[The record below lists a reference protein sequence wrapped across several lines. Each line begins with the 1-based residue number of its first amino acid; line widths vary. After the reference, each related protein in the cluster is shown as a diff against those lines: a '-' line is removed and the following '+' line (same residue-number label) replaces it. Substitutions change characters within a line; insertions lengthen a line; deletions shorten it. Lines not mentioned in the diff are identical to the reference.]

1 MRSAVLYW
9 RYMSTTL
16 EHHWLDSLNIK
27 KQCAEYR
34 VGLWQCPQFLFLVMG
49 IVIIMAVVAT
59 NIVARRYTAP
69 EISALIILALSG
81 FLFVVGHLIVSAFG
95 RVARS
100 ARSKSEFISII
111 SHHLRSPLSAIKW
124 QLDILLSQDFLG
136 DRESSNNARRYLRVI
151 VDNNERMIRAVNDL
165 LDINRIEDGDMVMRP
180 DVFSLVDISRTAV
193 VRFSQMYPS
202 HSFSLR
208 VETEDVARMRVYA
221 DEERIR
227 RVLQHLMENA
237 LRYSNDGGAI
247 VVGIKRE
254 GEKVRWSVTDDGIG
268 IPLSD
273 QPRVFEKFFR
283 TSSSARHQTEGLGVG
298 LFVAQSLIALSHG
311 TIGFSST
318 PGKGSTFWFTLPVA
332 K

>member
-1 MRSAVLYW
+1 
-9 RYMSTTL
+9 MSL
-16 EHHWLDSLNIK
+16 APERHWFDSLNIK

-49 IVIIMAVVAT
+49 IVIIIAIMAT
-59 NIVARRYTAP
+59 NVVARRYTAP
-69 EISALIILALSG
+69 EISALIILALSSV
-81 FLFVVGHLIVSAFG
+81 LFVIGHLIVSAFG
-95 RVARS
+95 QVARS

-136 DRESSNNARRYLRVI
+136 DHESSNDARRYLRVI
-151 VDNNERMIRAVNDL
+151 ADNNERMIRAVNDL

-180 DVFSLVDISRTAV
+180 GVFSLVDVSRGAV
-193 VRFSQMYPS
+193 VKFSQMYPS

-208 VETEDVARMRVYA
+208 VESEDVARMQIYA

-237 LRYSNDGGAI
+237 LRYSNEGGAVAVRI
-247 VVGIKRE
+247 VRE
-254 GEKVRWSVTDDGIG
+254 GALVRWSVTDDGIG
-268 IPLSD
+268 IPFSD
-273 QPRVFEKFFR
+273 QPRIFEKFFR
-283 TSSSARHQTEGLGVG
+283 TRSSARHQTEGLGVG
-298 LFVAQSLIALSHG
+298 LFVAQSLIALSCG
-311 TIGFSST
+311 KVGFSST

-332 K
+332 E